1 MAFFTHHSVWK
12 SSKTSIFHWFVRWRV
27 WKQFPDY
34 SDNLFSILNKMCQTS
49 VFYGAIFIL
58 YAQLASLASLQ
69 IDIITSFLM
78 ISKHYAF
85 LLQLSSIPKKKTQ
98 HFVLHCWIVRLSSLI
113 SAAAAVLCILSIS
126 KSSHASLIFW
136 KNQAIDPFKRVFAVH
151 ILRSIRKCQ
160 KLSQHLTQS
169 WSDLRNCDRQKR
181 LSCHRSPGESL
192 VCSAILM
199 FLSLG
204 IITLRP

>member
-12 SSKTSIFHWFVRWRV
+12 RSKTSIFHWFVRWRV

-49 VFYGAIFIL
+49 VFYGAIFTL

-85 LLQLSSIPKKKTQ
+85 LLQLSSIPKKKPSI
-98 HFVLHCWIVRLSSLI
+98 LYCIVESWGFLVSFPLLLPFCASCSSLK
-113 SAAAAVLCILSIS
+113 AVTHPLYFEKTRPLTHSKEFLQCIFY
-126 KSSHASLIFW
+126 A
-136 KNQAIDPFKRVFAVH
+136 Q
-151 ILRSIRKCQ
+151 
-160 KLSQHLTQS
+160 
-169 WSDLRNCDRQKR
+169 
-181 LSCHRSPGESL
+181 
-192 VCSAILM
+192 
-199 FLSLG
+199 
-204 IITLRP
+204 